1 MLTNDPRQRRGV
13 TLRSLAE
20 RAGLPVGDLG
30 ERADLVLVTGVRR
43 PGEAPRAGD
52 LVLLDDEPADLGELS
67 GLGVAAVLAAD
78 PPRDAPMPVLAAP
91 PDASPDAL
99 ASRLL
104 GALLDLQAAQMGRE
118 DELHRLMHNNVLTGG
133 SVQDLCEEL
142 IGFLA
147 DVAMVTTSDGRIL
160 AAAGPHEQLDS
171 VLAQDWF
178 TDEHRLRVERE
189 PLGLRA
195 PGQDQDRAMVGIKAG
210 RLDQGRLLCVRPDG
224 AGFTAGDVHLMER
237 AATVAALAI
246 TRDQA
251 VAAVEERYR
260 AEFLRDLLGGRAGAR
275 EDVVEHA
282 AALGWRLDRPVV
294 VVVAETDEDDEHSSR
309 GHTELR
315 QLQGRFASAWTR
327 AVAARDAVIPVAGY
341 GREVVALLPARED
354 DEETLREVQ
363 ALAKV
368 VRGDGGGGRRTF
380 STGVSRV
387 VAQPAEVPRG
397 YAEALRALA
406 VGRQLSGVNAFAHF
420 DRLGVF
426 RLLSLIPDSAD
437 LDAFVAETLG
447 PLAAPDAPAREESL
461 TTLRVLLDHNL
472 NVAETARELFVHY
485 NTLRYRIGRLEDQ
498 VGPFTTD
505 PQLRLELALALR
517 VLQVRGH

>member
-1 MLTNDPRQRRGV
+1 MLTNDPRRRRGV

-20 RAGLPVGDLG
+20 RAGLDLGDLG

-43 PGEAPRAGD
+43 PGEQPRPGD
-52 LVLLDDEPADLGELS
+52 LVLAAPGADLEELA
-67 GLGVAAVLAAD
+67 GTAAAVVTDEAVE
-78 PPRDAPMPVLAAP
+78 DAPLPVLT
-91 PDASPDAL
+91 ASGAESEAL

-104 GALLDLQAAQMGRE
+104 GCLVDLQAGQMDRE

-195 PGQDQDRAMVGIKAG
+195 PGQDQDRALVGIKAG
-210 RLDQGRLLCVRPDG
+210 QLDQGRLLCVRTHG
-224 AGFTAGDVHLMER
+224 AIFTASDVHLMER

-251 VAAVEERYR
+251 VAAVEDKYR
-260 AEFLRDLLGGRAGAR
+260 AEFLRDLLGGRAGGQGDA
-275 EDVVEHA
+275 VEHA

-315 QLQGRFASAWTR
+315 QLQGRFAAAWLR
-327 AVAARDAVIPVAGY
+327 AVAARDPVIPVAGY
-341 GREVVALLPARED
+341 GREVVALLPARGD

-387 VAQPAEVPRG
+387 VESPADVPRG
-397 YAEALRALA
+397 YAEALRSLA
-406 VGRQLSGVNAFAHF
+406 VGRQLGGTNAFAHF

-437 LDAFVAETLG
+437 LDAFVTETLG
-447 PLAAPDAPAREESL
+447 PLADPAAPGRQESL

-485 NTLRYRIGRLEDQ
+485 NTLRYRIGRLENQ